1 MPDGVLYD
9 TDFLAWTEQQAA
21 ALRRMAAARANTE
34 LDLHHLAE
42 LLDDMGASERRALES
57 GLACIIEH
65 LLKLEHS
72 PTPDPRV
79 KWQLSVIEHRSR
91 AQSALSDSPSLK
103 GRLPDLLAGAW
114 KRARAKAALSLS
126 SYDGVD
132 AETLPTRC
140 PYDSDEVLDDGF
152 LPPNRHGLA

>member
-57 GLACIIEH
+57 DLACIIEH

-72 PTPDPRV
+72 PAEAPRR
-79 KWQLSVIEHRSR
+79 KWRASVAEHRGR
-91 AQSALSDSPSLK
+91 VAAALEDSPSLRRRVSELLPRAWDR
-103 GRLPDLLAGAW
+103 GRFQAAGSLQDYDSVDPDTLPEHCPYTLDDLLD
-114 KRARAKAALSLS
+114 R
-126 SYDGVD
+126 
-132 AETLPTRC
+132 TM
-140 PYDSDEVLDDGF
+140 